1 MKFTKDWLDVHLK
14 TNKSESQ
21 IIQKLNSIGLEVEK
35 VEPVKNELSDFIVAK
50 IIKANKHPNADRLKL
65 CDVDIGK
72 KDTLKVV
79 CGAPN
84 ARDGLLTIYAPPG
97 SVIPKNGMKLE
108 VSKIRGETSYGMLCS
123 ESELKLSNES
133 EGIIDLNDKY
143 KTKIGKS
150 FFGEKK
156 GKNVI
161 ELSITPN
168 RPDCL
173 GVRGIARDLSASNF
187 GKLKEPRKSKVKK
200 NIKHNLKIKIE
211 KNKNQ
216 ACSIFGSCIIKNIK
230 NTESPGWLKN
240 RILALG
246 LRPISAVV
254 DITNYVMFDLNRPLH
269 AYDLDKIKNKIT
281 VRNSKKGESFKA
293 LDNKNY
299 TLDKDMCVIADD
311 EGVLG
316 LGGIIGGERS
326 GTEIHTKN
334 ILLESAYFDPTLI
347 RKTAK
352 KLDLNSDAKFRFER
366 GVDPQSVTAGLDSAV
381 ELILEICGGEVSKL
395 DVQQTKKFKDLEIK
409 FDPKMVSKTVGTN
422 INTNEIKKILSNL
435 GFTVKTKGKF
445 LNVKVPSW
453 RPDIFGEIDLVEE
466 VIRIIGFEKI
476 KSIEPEKKRTKPTLN
491 FFQKHF
497 HLAQRSVAS
506 KGYLETITW
515 SFTDEKIN
523 NKFKEKLESVK
534 IVNPISSD
542 LNVLRN
548 SLYPNL
554 IFYLEKNLNR
564 GFGDQALFEIGP
576 TFTGK
581 KPGQQITV
589 VCGIKKQ
596 SIDEDRD
603 AMIFTIGDNDTFALW
618 YAQEIEE
625 FRTDVRTINTSLLA
639 TDWYIDQM
647 KRRAYE
653 SSPIPSQMEHA
664 QYAFGVRDYIRYE
677 NLLDS
682 IRWDINDFVDWVAS
696 DNPRTKYRNLITQSG
711 GDTSDYPENALETV
725 FYPTNK
731 IRLPVNKENVI
742 KSGLV
747 KEKDSDLIVDY
758 IDIDLPESI
767 ITKNQI
773 MMLDILANNDWER
786 PIYFTGGS
794 YEESEYIWMKDYLQ
808 LDGLVYKLVP
818 IKTSIENNPYE
829 MGRIDS
835 DLMYDIV
842 KKWSWGNSE
851 SDEIYHDPETRK
863 NSISFRGNLSRLSEE
878 LISEGEYEKAEEI
891 LDLAFSKMPIDYY
904 GYYSLWT
911 PLVKSYY
918 DIGKSEK
925 VREIV
930 QKLSFKY
937 SDRLSYFSSLE
948 IFNQYDVGE
957 EIISDIERF
966 RNLIETIQES
976 GEREILADQIKS
988 FISSS
993 EQFNYIYGEYD
1004 YYISLSNFLV
1014 SLLELNELEY
1024 SMSVIDKIEEQLIR
1038 RVSVFSNID
1047 EEEQVYYIEGIT
1059 SDINQYSRL
1068 INQIEVYDNDAYN
1081 KYDKNLKDMLARMI
1095 E

>member
-409 FDPKMVSKTVGTN
+409 FDPKMVTKTVGTN
-422 INTNEIKKILSNL
+422 IKTNEIKKILSNL
-435 GFTVKTKGKF
+435 GFTIKSKGKF

-581 KPGQQITV
+581 KPGQQKTV

-596 SIDEDRD
+596 FIDEDSNLKKNDLVDVFHIKKDLVQSLTELEIRKED
-603 AMIFTIGDNDTFALW
+603 FKVEENTPSYYHPGISGSIVSKDGNLVLGYFGALHPKIISNTFGFEIFL
-618 YAQEIEE
+618 
-625 FRTDVRTINTSLLA
+625 
-639 TDWYIDQM
+639 
-647 KRRAYE
+647 
-653 SSPIPSQMEHA
+653 
-664 QYAFGVRDYIRYE
+664 E
-677 NLLDS
+677 NLVEYKAK
-682 IRWDINDFVDWVAS
+682 NKK
-696 DNPRTKYRNLITQSG
+696 TKESLTF
-711 GDTSDYPENALETV
+711 SDYQKSDRDFAFL
-725 FYPTNK
+725 
-731 IRLPVNKENVI
+731 VNKDTRAQDLTEVI
-742 KSGLV
+742 
-747 KEKDSDLIVDY
+747 
-758 IDIDLPESI
+758 
-767 ITKNQI
+767 Q
-773 MMLDILANNDWER
+773 
-786 PIYFTGGS
+786 
-794 YEESEYIWMKDYLQ
+794 
-808 LDGLVYKLVP
+808 
-818 IKTSIENNPYE
+818 
-829 MGRIDS
+829 
-835 DLMYDIV
+835 
-842 KKWSWGNSE
+842 
-851 SDEIYHDPETRK
+851 
-863 NSISFRGNLSRLSEE
+863 
-878 LISEGEYEKAEEI
+878 
-891 LDLAFSKMPIDYY
+891 
-904 GYYSLWT
+904 
-911 PLVKSYY
+911 
-918 DIGKSEK
+918 
-925 VREIV
+925 
-930 QKLSFKY
+930 
-937 SDRLSYFSSLE
+937 
-948 IFNQYDVGE
+948 
-957 EIISDIERF
+957 
-966 RNLIETIQES
+966 
-976 GEREILADQIKS
+976 
-988 FISSS
+988 
-993 EQFNYIYGEYD
+993 
-1004 YYISLSNFLV
+1004 
-1014 SLLELNELEY
+1014 
-1024 SMSVIDKIEEQLIR
+1024 
-1038 RVSVFSNID
+1038 NI
-1047 EEEQVYYIEGIT
+1047 
-1059 SDINQYSRL
+1059 
-1068 INQIEVYDNDAYN
+1068 
-1081 KYDKNLKDMLARMI
+1081 DKNLIKEIKIFDVYEGENIPSDKKSIALKVTIQSDHKTLNESDLTNISKKIVSTVEEKTGAKLRS
-1095 E
+1095 